1 MTFAEKVKA
10 LPEDCQSLVENRNGG
25 WRLCDLLPKL
35 FSTQDVSIGNAL
47 PWEVCG
53 LALYKELAPMR
64 KDQVDLENGVV
75 WIADCKTPNG
85 VAEVPLTEIAME
97 ALGDQIKI
105 SSVGP

>member
-1 MTFAEKVKA
+1 MTFAEGVKA
-10 LPEDCQSLVENRNGG
+10 LPEDCQSLLENRDGG

-35 FSTQDVSIGNAL
+35 FSTQDVSIGNAR

-53 LALYKELAPMR
+53 LAVYKELVPMR
-64 KDQVDLENGVV
+64 KDQVDLENEVV
-75 WIADCKTPNG
+75 LIPNSKTPNG

-97 ALGDQIKI
+97 AFGDQIKI